1 MGAIVAAV
9 FTTHVPRLMI
19 RDPEARRAYMGK
31 NVSTFYDAM
40 AEVERDRLRGLA
52 FDGFVLVDTHWFTTL
67 EWVLNAHPRL
77 HGVYT
82 SEELPE
88 MLHEHAYDYPGD
100 PELAAAIAETARGA
114 GLRALAS
121 AHRGLPVHYPTL
133 NVMSY
138 FNPDASRRVLTMG
151 VCQTTSVDNDLAFG
165 AAVGDAIRRS
175 DRRVVLVASGGLSH
189 RFWDY
194 DHIRERASASPDDVS
209 SPENRAWDERV
220 MAWFRA
226 GAHAEVLAAAADYRR
241 QCAPEG
247 RFSHYLIVAG
257 ALGGRAWTWRGVQ
270 HGRYEAAIGTG
281 QAVFWFAPEGGGQ

>member
-1 MGAIVAAV
+1 MGEIVAAV

-31 NVSTFYDAM
+31 NVSTFYEAM

-138 FNPDASRRVLTMG
+138 FNPDASRRVLTIG

-194 DHIRERASASPDDVS
+194 DRIKERASASPDDVS

-220 MAWFRA
+220 MAWFRE
-226 GAHAEVLAAAADYRR
+226 GAHGEVLAAAADYRR

-257 ALGGRAWTWRGVQ
+257 ALGGRAWAWRGVQ

-281 QAVFWFAPEGGGQ
+281 QAIFWFAPEGGGQ

>member
-1 MGAIVAAV
+1 
-9 FTTHVPRLMI
+9 
-19 RDPEARRAYMGK
+19 
-31 NVSTFYDAM
+31 
-40 AEVERDRLRGLA
+40 
-52 FDGFVLVDTHWFTTL
+52 
-67 EWVLNAHPRL
+67 
-77 HGVYT
+77 
-82 SEELPE
+82 
-88 MLHEHAYDYPGD
+88 
-100 PELAAAIAETARGA
+100 
-114 GLRALAS
+114 
-121 AHRGLPVHYPTL
+121 VHYPTL

-138 FNPDASRRVLTMG
+138 FNPHAARRVLTMG

-194 DHIRERASASPDDVS
+194 DRIKERASASPEDVS

-220 MAWFRA
+220 MAWFRE

-241 QCAPEG
+241 QCSPEG

-257 ALGGRAWTWRGVQ
+257 ALGGRSWTWRGVQ

-281 QAVFWFAPEGGGQ
+281 QAIFWFAPEGGGQ

>member
-40 AEVERDRLRGLA
+40 AEVERERLRGLA

-67 EWVLNAHPRL
+67 EWVLN
-77 HGVYT
+77 
-82 SEELPE
+82 
-88 MLHEHAYDYPGD
+88 EHAYDYAGD
-100 PELAAAIAETARGA
+100 PELAVAIAETARGA
-114 GLRALAS
+114 GLRAVAS

-138 FNPDASRRVLTMG
+138 FNPDAARRVLTMG

-175 DRRVVLVASGGLSH
+175 GRRVVLVASGGLSH

-194 DHIRERASASPDDVS
+194 DRIKERASASPEDVS

-220 MAWFRA
+220 MEWFRA

-241 QCAPEG
+241 QCSPEG

-257 ALGGRAWTWRGVQ
+257 ALGGRSWTWRGVQ

-281 QAVFWFAPEGGGQ
+281 QAIFWFAPEGGGQ

>member
-1 MGAIVAAV
+1 MGAVVAAV

-40 AEVERDRLRGLA
+40 AEVERERLRTLD

-77 HGVYT
+77 HGLYT

-100 PELAAAIAETARGA
+100 PELAAAIAATARGA
-114 GLRALAS
+114 GLRAVAS
-121 AHRGLPVHYPTL
+121 AHQGLPVHYPTL

-138 FNPDASRRVLTMG
+138 FNPDAARRVLTMG

-165 AAVGDAIRRS
+165 AAVGAAVRQS

-194 DHIRERASASPDDVS
+194 DRIKERASASPDDVS

-220 MAWFRA
+220 MAWFRS
-226 GAHAEVLAAAADYRR
+226 GAHAEVVAAAADYRR
-241 QCAPEG
+241 QCSPEG

-257 ALGGRAWTWRGVQ
+257 ALGGRSWTWPGVQ

-281 QAVFWFAPEGGGQ
+281 QAIFWFAPEGGGQ

>member
-1 MGAIVAAV
+1 MGEIVAAI

-40 AEVERDRLRGLA
+40 ADVERERLRGLA

-77 HGVYT
+77 RGLYT

-88 MLHEHAYDYPGD
+88 MLHEHQYDYPGD
-100 PELAAAIAETARGA
+100 PELAAAIAERARGA
-114 GLRALAS
+114 GLRAVAS

-194 DHIRERASASPDDVS
+194 DRIKERASASPDDVS

-220 MAWFRA
+220 MAWFQA
-226 GAHAEVLAAAADYRR
+226 GAHADVLGAAADYRR
-241 QCAPEG
+241 QCSPEG

-281 QAVFWFAPEGGGQ
+281 QAIFWFAPEGGGQ

>member
-40 AEVERDRLRGLA
+40 AEVERERLRGLA

-77 HGVYT
+77 AGVYT

-88 MLHEHAYDYPGD
+88 MLHEHRYDYPGD

-194 DHIRERASASPDDVS
+194 DRIKERASASPDDVS

-220 MAWFRA
+220 MGWFRA
-226 GAHAEVLAAAADYRR
+226 GAHGEVLAAAADYRR

-257 ALGGRAWTWRGVQ
+257 ALGGRAWTWPGVQ

-281 QAVFWFAPEGGGQ
+281 QAIFWFAPEGGGQ

>member
-1 MGAIVAAV
+1 MGEIVAAV

-40 AEVERDRLRGLA
+40 AEVERERLRGLA
-52 FDGFVLVDTHWFTTL
+52 FDAFVLVDTHWFTTL
-67 EWVLNAHPRL
+67 EWVLNAHARL
-77 HGVYT
+77 HGLYT

-100 PELAAAIAETARGA
+100 PELAAAIAETARDA
-114 GLRALAS
+114 GLRAVAS
-121 AHRGLPVHYPTL
+121 AHGGLPVHYPTL

-138 FNPDASRRVLTMG
+138 FNPDAARRVLAMG

-165 AAVGDAIRRS
+165 AAVGAAVRQS

-194 DHIRERASASPDDVS
+194 DRIKERASASPDDVS

-220 MAWFRA
+220 MAWFRS
-226 GAHAEVLAAAADYRR
+226 GAHAEVVAAAADYRR
-241 QCAPEG
+241 QCSPEG

-257 ALGGRAWTWRGVQ
+257 ALGGRSWTWPGVQ

-281 QAVFWFAPEGGGQ
+281 QAIFWFAPEGGGQ